1 MSKKALYNLI
11 QANFGSGNFTLPT
24 GISLIN
30 KTHTSGT
37 RYFLFD
43 LPKPM
48 QTRIDDLVLTSHHVS
63 VYEVPTGKIDL
74 KSQYHYTAY
83 FQNASGEEYRLHV
96 FFDFKDGLVTRPLLS
111 ILSTGDKYESVQSE
125 DNDEEFTHLATTACN
140 ELISYLRTIQNNTIE
155 TLQSQLSE
163 LEKQLEQLSQL
174 SNDQIEYGKDYLR
187 IISDQIEL
195 LKELNKISNKSGH
208 IVKQM
213 RWLIASKEIIESST
227 YKPVTTREK
236 EGTNEG
242 AGSKKQVKAT
252 TSGKDQHKD
261 KKASSSVSS
270 TIHRVPVAKPAISD
284 IVQQL
289 KLRFMESKNS
299 ATRLSELYGDL
310 KEKEWQLEFKEY
322 TATARDL
329 NDLRILKAE
338 IEKSGKD
345 LLERFLVLSDFRNAA
360 ILSPFYRLLPDNMG
374 IFALTGN
381 RYQLLDFLIKNDIS
395 SVNLKKFT
403 IKAVGYSSMVDYC
416 FKNNT
421 PDNSMVDC
429 LDVLIKGGVSL
440 MEIDSA
446 TGLPYAALLLS
457 QSKHPLRAALERNQ
471 ELTLNNPVFYI
482 KLNQVLRSL
491 SSSST
496 LISIPD
502 LIEGNK
508 HKISLLKQRIIP
520 IDNTRKL
527 EASLGEEL
535 THQIQSDPEISFQ
548 TLRIQRETSRLMK
561 KLTSPGSKKLVAS
574 MAVVNFDLLENKIN
588 ILDDVELIPP
598 FEDIQ
603 RETIK
608 LQLNILEFIALMN
621 EAIDYKNSVG
631 NMQSYSRKVPQSVKT
646 AMNRT
651 KEITVRLEEIT
662 EILDTAYEQLIL
674 EHASSVY
681 YSRLVKK
688 LNHSKDE
695 YLRENPPG
703 SVNQD
708 EAESRDN
715 RDLGRALMQGF
726 ANTLFAPGDTV
737 VLQTVRSLEYDSAEE
752 SNSADSLYNNQ

>member
-11 QANFGSGNFTLPT
+11 QANFGSRNFTLPT

-63 VYEVPTGKIDL
+63 VYEVPRGKIDL

-111 ILSTGDKYESVQSE
+111 ILSTGDKYEPVQSE

-163 LEKQLEQLSQL
+163 LEKQLEQLS
-174 SNDQIEYGKDYLR
+174 NDQVEYGKDYLR
-187 IISDQIEL
+187 IISEQIEL

-236 EGTNEG
+236 KETNEG

-252 TSGKDQHKD
+252 ISGKDQHKD

-270 TIHRVPVAKPAISD
+270 TIPRVPVAKPAISD

-299 ATRLSELYGDL
+299 ATSLSELYGDL

-338 IEKSGKD
+338 IEKSGKE

-360 ILSPFYRLLPDNMG
+360 ILSSFYRLLPDNMG
-374 IFALTGN
+374 IFALAGN
-381 RYQLLDFLIKNDIS
+381 RYQLLDFLIKNNIF
-395 SVNLKKFT
+395 SVDLKKFT
-403 IKAVGYSSMVDYC
+403 IQAVVYSSMVDYC

-440 MEIDSA
+440 METDSA

-471 ELTLNNPVFYI
+471 DLTLNNPVFYI

-491 SSSST
+491 SSPST

-508 HKISLLKQRIIP
+508 HKISLLKQRIRP
-520 IDNTRKL
+520 TDNTEKL

-548 TLRIQRETSRLMK
+548 TSRIQREASRLMK

-574 MAVVNFDLLENKIN
+574 MAVVNFDLLANKIN
-588 ILDDVELIPP
+588 LLDDVELIPP

-608 LQLNILEFIALMN
+608 LQLNILEFITLMS
-621 EAIDYKNSVG
+621 EANDYKSSVR
-631 NMQSYSRKVPQSVKT
+631 NIHSYSRKVPQTVKT

-651 KEITVRLEEIT
+651 KEITERMGEIK

-674 EHASSVY
+674 EHASSVF

-688 LNHSKDE
+688 LNNSNDE

-708 EAESRDN
+708 EVESRGN
-715 RDLGRALMQGF
+715 RELGRALMQGF
-726 ANTLFAPGDTV
+726 ANTLFAPGVTV
-737 VLQTVRSLEYDSAEE
+737 VPQRVRSLEYDSDEE
-752 SNSADSLYNNQ
+752 SNSDDSSCIVQ